1 MINYIWAAMIIISF
15 FAAAINGN
23 INAVTSGALNGA
35 AEAVSLLISLLGIM
49 ALWTGLAKI
58 AEKSGL
64 VRIFSK
70 LLRPITK
77 RLFPRLKEGG
87 AAMEKIVMNMV
98 ANLLGMGNAA
108 TPLGLSAMK
117 ELDALREGEEASD
130 EMCTFAVLNTASLQ
144 LIPSTI
150 ISLRHAFGSKNPSI
164 IILPVWLVSTA
175 ALLAAL
181 ISSKIFEKRRRN

>member
-15 FAAAINGN
+15 FASAISGN
-23 INAVTSGALNGA
+23 INAVTSGALDGA

-77 RLFPRLKEGG
+77 RLFPRLQEGG

-150 ISLRHAFGSKNPSI
+150 ISLRHAFGSENPAI

-181 ISSKIFEKRRRN
+181 ISAKIFEKRRRN